1 VAGSN
6 VLRAV
11 RKRTTVFVS
20 DLFDRE
26 EGSTVSRVIGRCA
39 PSEYR
44 IWLKC
49 MTGIYPV
56 QAYLK
61 RIGKAQSPNC
71 PHCGSGA
78 IESLTHFACVCP
90 KFREARTSAHNK
102 VRNVITS
109 FLDSTLDTDWTLFEE
124 TRMANTGL
132 MLRPTPQFTAEQ
144 WGRRQPDWVLVS
156 QQRKRIAIVDLCRPS
171 DVHPAQLLTAAIRKQ
186 QTYLPLLDALSHYS
200 EQGWTI
206 HVFPWAVGIRGMI
219 KPMHV
224 HSLMKFAG
232 IHHKHWTT
240 AVESTVLAS
249 VKAFHFLHRVR
260 FGGLPETVRSDPD
273 PDHND
278 SDIDNE
284 EKMKRPERLPRST
297 TQECAAESVETPC
310 THKRAYRF
318 LADQAANA
326 RTVRVAALPST
337 PKDTGR
343 PIPSTCPSLIGS
355 ARNNRRT
362 ACARRTNFKETTVKA
377 DTMVWATPP
386 GAPVLRTEP
395 FRSNGRRRPTLARWK
410 RSTITRVAESNLNNL
425 DTEPQTTEPVEPTTP
440 KLSLTVLW
448 TRWRQAE
455 PRRDGGPIDGEAAL
469 RHRPIFKRKPRGGR
483 E

>member
-1 VAGSN
+1 MPPGRDSAPNSSNLAKVAGSN

-144 WGRRQPDWVLVS
+144 WGRRQPDWVLV
-156 QQRKRIAIVDLCRPS
+156 
-171 DVHPAQLLTAAIRKQ
+171 
-186 QTYLPLLDALSHYS
+186 
-200 EQGWTI
+200 
-206 HVFPWAVGIRGMI
+206 
-219 KPMHV
+219 
-224 HSLMKFAG
+224 
-232 IHHKHWTT
+232 
-240 AVESTVLAS
+240 
-249 VKAFHFLHRVR
+249 
-260 FGGLPETVRSDPD
+260 
-273 PDHND
+273 
-278 SDIDNE
+278 
-284 EKMKRPERLPRST
+284 
-297 TQECAAESVETPC
+297 
-310 THKRAYRF
+310 
-318 LADQAANA
+318 
-326 RTVRVAALPST
+326 
-337 PKDTGR
+337 
-343 PIPSTCPSLIGS
+343 
-355 ARNNRRT
+355 
-362 ACARRTNFKETTVKA
+362 
-377 DTMVWATPP
+377 
-386 GAPVLRTEP
+386 
-395 FRSNGRRRPTLARWK
+395 
-410 RSTITRVAESNLNNL
+410 
-425 DTEPQTTEPVEPTTP
+425 
-440 KLSLTVLW
+440 
-448 TRWRQAE
+448 
-455 PRRDGGPIDGEAAL
+455 
-469 RHRPIFKRKPRGGR
+469 
-483 E
+483 